1 MKKLVAVM
9 FVLYLMTS
17 AIAQTEATG
26 TVIDDATQARLR
38 VNYCMFGGP
47 YVDIYLNGEVAMV
60 NGRAQTNMPPLATWG
75 YWHLEPGTYSVAV
88 VPDPAGR
95 GFDRTFMPPV
105 DVALEAGHRYTLVV
119 LGQADEPSHEALVI
133 DETEAYEAIGA
144 TLTDE
149 PHITVN
155 NVRGAAGVTF
165 TLDGVVREENVP
177 YGEFQAALWPVG
189 AFTGLDLALNDAAG
203 EVLVSDGFSD
213 EGFGWPA
220 NDFMDCVGGTA
231 GAVGQDWNNQSSGST
246 STLSALD
253 FLKEVSSTEGNPTSF
268 DTFLSA
274 VEAAGLSETLATG
287 GPHLLYVPT
296 DEAFAALPQDQRD
309 ALMADPEALA
319 DLARYHISEGYYPIG
334 SFRNP
339 DNPRRIDLT
348 NLLGIDL
355 VRRADGTINGVA
367 VDQEDSVLVSDGTRI
382 TVIGQVLT
390 PPEQQVRQGI
400 VWLSQ
405 PLLLSHTIPDPSIHN
420 QLAQLTLE
428 PKSR

>member
-1 MKKLVAVM
+1 MKNKLVLMM

-17 AIAQTEATG
+17 ATAQSDAVG
-26 TVIDDATQARLR
+26 AVIDDATQARLR
-38 VNYCMFGGP
+38 VNYCVFGGP
-47 YVDIYLNGEVAMV
+47 FVDIYLNGEVAVV

-88 VPDPAGR
+88 VPDPTLG

-105 DVALEAGHRYTLVV
+105 DVVLEAGHRYTLVV
-119 LGQADEPSHEALVI
+119 LGQADEPSHETLII

-144 TLTDE
+144 TPTDA

-165 TLDGVVREENVP
+165 TLDGAVREENVP

-189 AFTGLDLALNDAAG
+189 TFTGLDLALTDAAG
-203 EVLVSDGFSD
+203 EILVSDGFSD
-213 EGFGWPA
+213 ETSGWPA

-231 GAVGQDWNNQSSGST
+231 GAVGEDWNNQSSGST
-246 STLSALD
+246 STLSALN
-253 FLKEVSSTEGNPTSF
+253 FLREVSATEGNSTSF
-268 DTFLSA
+268 ETFLSA

-296 DEAFAALPQDQRD
+296 DEAFAAMPQDQRD
-309 ALMADPEALA
+309 ALMADPETLA
-319 DLARYHISEGYYPIG
+319 DVARYHISEGYYPIG

-348 NLLGIDL
+348 NLLGMDL

-367 VDQEDSVLVSDGTRI
+367 VEQVETVLVSNGTRVI
-382 TVIGQVLT
+382 VIGQVLQ
-390 PPEQQVRQGI
+390 PPEQ
-400 VWLSQ
+400 
-405 PLLLSHTIPDPSIHN
+405 
-420 QLAQLTLE
+420 
-428 PKSR
+428 